1 MHCGCVSLLY
11 GNQRLKFFLFFF
23 FHFDKTASVN
33 RIVKM
38 MILFGGVSQME
49 LPEDVDDHD
58 L

>member
-1 MHCGCVSLLY
+1 MCIFTVWEST
-11 GNQRLKFFLFFF
+11 FEIFLVFF